1 MRVLPGDRN
10 RDRAG
15 IPIIEGGAQGEH
27 KMARGFLPHET
38 VSCHW
43 LAEPAFAD
51 AVERFLQREGGMVDG
66 YLDEL
71 NDRSPF
77 ASDPPLSA

>member
-1 MRVLPGDRN
+1 
-10 RDRAG
+10 
-15 IPIIEGGAQGEH
+15 
-27 KMARGFLPHET
+27 MARGFLPQET

-51 AVERFLQREGGMVDG
+51 AVERFLQREGGMIDG

-71 NDRSPF
+71 TERSPLRR
-77 ASDPPLSA
+77 SDRG

>member
-1 MRVLPGDRN
+1 MTDPLVILPGFLMD
-10 RDRAG
+10 
-15 IPIIEGGAQGEH
+15 
-27 KMARGFLPHET
+27 ARGFLPQET

-51 AVERFLQREGGMVDG
+51 AVERFLQREGGMIDG

-71 NDRSPF
+71 TERSPLRR
-77 ASDPPLSA
+77 SDRG